1 MKQTFKLTESELH
14 NLISECITE
23 AIEDEGL
30 GSFFGGMAKKLGR
43 DAGSAMSNV
52 GNRMVQGANNA
63 YQGAKNMGNRIA
75 QGANNAYQGVKDY
88 GQSLYNAGV
97 QQSKNIGSRIAQ
109 GANNAY
115 QGVKDYGQSLY
126 NAGVQQSNISDA
138 QTAIKTIKGLVKKGI
153 LGQNIANMVVGNLRK
168 YGNQ

>member
-30 GSFFGGMAKKLGR
+30 GSIFGGMAKKLGR

-52 GNRMVQGANNA
+52 GNRMA
-63 YQGAKNMGNRIA
+63 QGAKNM
-75 QGANNAYQGVKDY
+75 
-88 GQSLYNAGV
+88 
-97 QQSKNIGSRIAQ
+97 GSRIAQ

-138 QTAIKTIKGLVKKGI
+138 QTAIKTIQGLVQKGI
-153 LGQNIANMVVGNLRK
+153 LGQNIANMVIGNLKK

>member
-14 NLISECITE
+14 NLISDCITE

-52 GNRMVQGANNA
+52 GNRIAQGAKNA
-63 YQGAKNMGNRIA
+63 YQGAKNMGSIAQGTKNMGSRIA
-75 QGANNAYQGVKDY
+75 QGTKNAYQGVKNY
-88 GQSLYNAGV
+88 G
-97 QQSKNIGSRIAQ
+97 R
-109 GANNAY
+109 
-115 QGVKDYGQSLY
+115 SLY

-138 QTAIKTIKGLVKKGI
+138 QTAIKTIQGLVKKGI

>member
-43 DAGSAMSNV
+43 DAGSAMSNI
-52 GNRMVQGANNA
+52 GNRMA
-63 YQGAKNMGNRIA
+63 QGAKNM
-75 QGANNAYQGVKDY
+75 
-88 GQSLYNAGV
+88 
-97 QQSKNIGSRIAQ
+97 GSRIAQ
-109 GANNAY
+109 GAKNAY
-115 QGVKDYGQSLY
+115 QGAKDYGQSLY

-138 QTAIKTIKGLVKKGI
+138 QTAIKTIQGLVKKGI

>member
-43 DAGSAMSNV
+43 DTVSAMSNV
-52 GNRMVQGANNA
+52 GNRMA
-63 YQGAKNMGNRIA
+63 QGAKNMGRIA
-75 QGANNAYQGVKDY
+75 QGA
-88 GQSLYNAGV
+88 
-97 QQSKNIGSRIAQ
+97 KNVGNRMAQ
-109 GANNAY
+109 GARNAY

-138 QTAIKTIKGLVKKGI
+138 QTAIKTIQGLVKKGI

>member
-52 GNRMVQGANNA
+52 GNRMA
-63 YQGAKNMGNRIA
+63 QGAKNM
-75 QGANNAYQGVKDY
+75 
-88 GQSLYNAGV
+88 
-97 QQSKNIGSRIAQ
+97 GSRIAQ
-109 GANNAY
+109 GAKNAY
-115 QGVKDYGQSLY
+115 QGAKDYGQSLY

-138 QTAIKTIKGLVKKGI
+138 QTAIKAIQGLVQKGI
-153 LGQNIANMVVGNLRK
+153 LGQNIANMVIGNLKK

>member
-52 GNRMVQGANNA
+52 GNRMVQGA
-63 YQGAKNMGNRIA
+63 KNMGNRIA
-75 QGANNAYQGVKDY
+75 QGANNAYQG
-88 GQSLYNAGV
+88 A
-97 QQSKNIGSRIAQ
+97 KNMGNRIAQ

>member
-52 GNRMVQGANNA
+52 GNRMA
-63 YQGAKNMGNRIA
+63 QGAKNM
-75 QGANNAYQGVKDY
+75 
-88 GQSLYNAGV
+88 
-97 QQSKNIGSRIAQ
+97 GSRIAQ
-109 GANNAY
+109 GAKNAY
-115 QGVKDYGQSLY
+115 QSAKDYGQSLY

-138 QTAIKTIKGLVKKGI
+138 QTAIKTIQGLVQKGI
-153 LGQNIANMVVGNLRK
+153 LGQNIANMVIGNLRK
-168 YGNQ
+168 YGHQ

>member
-52 GNRMVQGANNA
+52 GNRMA
-63 YQGAKNMGNRIA
+63 QGAKNM
-75 QGANNAYQGVKDY
+75 
-88 GQSLYNAGV
+88 
-97 QQSKNIGSRIAQ
+97 GSRIAQ

-115 QGVKDYGQSLY
+115 QGAKDYGQSLY

-138 QTAIKTIKGLVKKGI
+138 QTAIKTIQGLVKKGI

>member
-52 GNRMVQGANNA
+52 GTRMV
-63 YQGAKNMGNRIA
+63 QGAKNMGN
-75 QGANNAYQGVKDY
+75 
-88 GQSLYNAGV
+88 
-97 QQSKNIGSRIAQ
+97 RIAQ

-138 QTAIKTIKGLVKKGI
+138 QTAIKTIQGLVKKGI

>member
-52 GNRMVQGANNA
+52 GNRMVQGA
-63 YQGAKNMGNRIA
+63 KNMGN
-75 QGANNAYQGVKDY
+75 
-88 GQSLYNAGV
+88 
-97 QQSKNIGSRIAQ
+97 RIAQ

-138 QTAIKTIKGLVKKGI
+138 QTAIKTIQGLVQKGI
-153 LGQNIANMVVGNLRK
+153 LGQNIANMVIGNLKK

>member
-52 GNRMVQGANNA
+52 GNRMA
-63 YQGAKNMGNRIA
+63 
-75 QGANNAYQGVKDY
+75 QGVK
-88 GQSLYNAGV
+88 NM
-97 QQSKNIGSRIAQ
+97 GSRIAQ
-109 GANNAY
+109 GAKNAY
-115 QGVKDYGQSLY
+115 QGAKDYGQSLY

-138 QTAIKTIKGLVKKGI
+138 QTAIRTIQGLVQKGI
-153 LGQNIANMVVGNLRK
+153 LGQNIANIVIGNLKK

>member
-52 GNRMVQGANNA
+52 GNRMA
-63 YQGAKNMGNRIA
+63 QGAKNM
-75 QGANNAYQGVKDY
+75 
-88 GQSLYNAGV
+88 
-97 QQSKNIGSRIAQ
+97 GSRIAQ
-109 GANNAY
+109 GAKNAY
-115 QGVKDYGQSLY
+115 QGAKDYGQSLY

-138 QTAIKTIKGLVKKGI
+138 QTAIKTIQGLVKKGI
-153 LGQNIANMVVGNLRK
+153 LGQNIANMVIGNLKK

>member
-52 GNRMVQGANNA
+52 GNRIAQGANNA
-63 YQGAKNMGNRIA
+63 YQGAKNM
-75 QGANNAYQGVKDY
+75 
-88 GQSLYNAGV
+88 
-97 QQSKNIGSRIAQ
+97 GSRIAQ

-138 QTAIKTIKGLVKKGI
+138 QTAIKTIQGLVKKGI

>member
-43 DAGSAMSNV
+43 DAGSAMSNI
-52 GNRMVQGANNA
+52 GNRMA
-63 YQGAKNMGNRIA
+63 QGAKNM
-75 QGANNAYQGVKDY
+75 
-88 GQSLYNAGV
+88 
-97 QQSKNIGSRIAQ
+97 GSRIAQ
-109 GANNAY
+109 GAKNAY
-115 QGVKDYGQSLY
+115 QGAKDYGQSLY

-138 QTAIKTIKGLVKKGI
+138 QTAIKTIQGLVQKGI
-153 LGQNIANMVVGNLRK
+153 LGQNIANMVIGNLKK

>member
-43 DAGSAMSNV
+43 DTVSAMS
-52 GNRMVQGANNA
+52 
-63 YQGAKNMGNRIA
+63 
-75 QGANNAYQGVKDY
+75 NAYQGVKNY
-88 GQSLYNAGV
+88 G
-97 QQSKNIGSRIAQ
+97 R
-109 GANNAY
+109 
-115 QGVKDYGQSLY
+115 SLY

-138 QTAIKTIKGLVKKGI
+138 QTAIKTIQGLVKKGI

>member
-1 MKQTFKLTESELH
+1 MKQTFKLNESELH

-52 GNRMVQGANNA
+52 GNR
-63 YQGAKNMGNRIA
+63 IA
-75 QGANNAYQGVKDY
+75 QGANNAYQGARNM
-88 GQSLYNAGV
+88 GN
-97 QQSKNIGSRIAQ
+97 RIAQ

-138 QTAIKTIKGLVKKGI
+138 QTAISTIQGLVQKGI
-153 LGQNIANMVVGNLRK
+153 LGQNIANMVIGNLKK

>member
-52 GNRMVQGANNA
+52 GNRMA
-63 YQGAKNMGNRIA
+63 QGAKNM
-75 QGANNAYQGVKDY
+75 
-88 GQSLYNAGV
+88 
-97 QQSKNIGSRIAQ
+97 GSRIAQ
-109 GANNAY
+109 GAKNAY

-138 QTAIKTIKGLVKKGI
+138 QTAIKTIQGLVKKGI
-153 LGQNIANMVVGNLRK
+153 LGQNIANMVIGNLKK

>member
-23 AIEDEGL
+23 AIEDEGI

-52 GNRMVQGANNA
+52 GNRMA
-63 YQGAKNMGNRIA
+63 QGAKNM
-75 QGANNAYQGVKDY
+75 
-88 GQSLYNAGV
+88 
-97 QQSKNIGSRIAQ
+97 GSRIAQ
-109 GANNAY
+109 GAKNAY
-115 QGVKDYGQSLY
+115 QGAKDYGQSLY

-138 QTAIKTIKGLVKKGI
+138 QTAIKTIQGLVQKGI
-153 LGQNIANMVVGNLRK
+153 LGQNIANMVIGNLKK

>member
-52 GNRMVQGANNA
+52 GNRMA
-63 YQGAKNMGNRIA
+63 QGAKNM
-75 QGANNAYQGVKDY
+75 
-88 GQSLYNAGV
+88 
-97 QQSKNIGSRIAQ
+97 GSRIAQ
-109 GANNAY
+109 GAKNAY
-115 QGVKDYGQSLY
+115 QGAKDYGQSLY

-138 QTAIKTIKGLVKKGI
+138 QTAIRTIQGLVQKGI
-153 LGQNIANMVVGNLRK
+153 LGQNIANMVIGNLKK

>member
-52 GNRMVQGANNA
+52 GNRMAQGAKNMGSRIAQGAKNA
-63 YQGAKNMGNRIA
+63 YQGAKN
-75 QGANNAYQGVKDY
+75 AYQG
-88 GQSLYNAGV
+88 A
-97 QQSKNIGSRIAQ
+97 
-109 GANNAY
+109 
-115 QGVKDYGQSLY
+115 KDYGQSLY

-138 QTAIKTIKGLVKKGI
+138 QTAIRTIQGLVQKGI
-153 LGQNIANMVVGNLRK
+153 LGQNIANMVIGNLRK

>member
-52 GNRMVQGANNA
+52 GNRMA
-63 YQGAKNMGNRIA
+63 QGAKNM
-75 QGANNAYQGVKDY
+75 
-88 GQSLYNAGV
+88 
-97 QQSKNIGSRIAQ
+97 GSRIAQ
-109 GANNAY
+109 GAKNAY
-115 QGVKDYGQSLY
+115 QGDKDYGQSLY

-138 QTAIKTIKGLVKKGI
+138 QTAIKTIQGLVQKGI
-153 LGQNIANMVVGNLRK
+153 LGQNIANMVIGNLKK

>member
-1 MKQTFKLTESELH
+1 MKQTFKLNESELH

-52 GNRMVQGANNA
+52 GNRMA
-63 YQGAKNMGNRIA
+63 QGAKNM
-75 QGANNAYQGVKDY
+75 
-88 GQSLYNAGV
+88 
-97 QQSKNIGSRIAQ
+97 GSRIAQ

-138 QTAIKTIKGLVKKGI
+138 QTAIRTIQGLVKKGI
-153 LGQNIANMVVGNLRK
+153 LGQNIANMVIGNLKK

>member
-52 GNRMVQGANNA
+52 GNRMAQGAKNA
-63 YQGAKNMGNRIA
+63 YQGAK
-75 QGANNAYQGVKDY
+75 DY
-88 GQSLYNAGV
+88 GKSLYNAGV

-138 QTAIKTIKGLVKKGI
+138 QTAIKTIQGLVKKGI

>member
-1 MKQTFKLTESELH
+1 MKQIFKLTESELH

-52 GNRMVQGANNA
+52 GNRMA
-63 YQGAKNMGNRIA
+63 QGAKNM
-75 QGANNAYQGVKDY
+75 
-88 GQSLYNAGV
+88 
-97 QQSKNIGSRIAQ
+97 GSRIAQ
-109 GANNAY
+109 GAKNAY
-115 QGVKDYGQSLY
+115 QGAKDYGQSLY

-138 QTAIKTIKGLVKKGI
+138 QTAIKTIQGLVQKGI
-153 LGQNIANMVVGNLRK
+153 LGQNIANMVIGNLKK

>member
-52 GNRMVQGANNA
+52 GNRMA
-63 YQGAKNMGNRIA
+63 QGAKNM
-75 QGANNAYQGVKDY
+75 
-88 GQSLYNAGV
+88 
-97 QQSKNIGSRIAQ
+97 GSRIAQ
-109 GANNAY
+109 GAKNAY
-115 QGVKDYGQSLY
+115 QGAKDYGQSLY

-138 QTAIKTIKGLVKKGI
+138 QTAISTIQGLVQKGI
-153 LGQNIANMVVGNLRK
+153 LGQNIANMVIGNLKK

>member
-52 GNRMVQGANNA
+52 GNRMA
-63 YQGAKNMGNRIA
+63 QGAKNM
-75 QGANNAYQGVKDY
+75 
-88 GQSLYNAGV
+88 
-97 QQSKNIGSRIAQ
+97 GSRIAQ

-126 NAGVQQSNISDA
+126 NAGVQQSNRIAQGAKNAYQGVKDYGQSLYNAGVQQSNISDA
-138 QTAIKTIKGLVKKGI
+138 QTAIRTIQGLVKKGI

>member
-52 GNRMVQGANNA
+52 GNRMA
-63 YQGAKNMGNRIA
+63 QGAKNM
-75 QGANNAYQGVKDY
+75 
-88 GQSLYNAGV
+88 
-97 QQSKNIGSRIAQ
+97 GSRIAQ

-115 QGVKDYGQSLY
+115 QGVKDYGKSLY

-138 QTAIKTIKGLVKKGI
+138 QTAIKTIQGLVKKGI
-153 LGQNIANMVVGNLRK
+153 LGQNIADMVVGDLRK

>member
-52 GNRMVQGANNA
+52 GNRMAQGAR
-63 YQGAKNMGNRIA
+63 NMGNSIA
-75 QGANNAYQGVKDY
+75 QGA
-88 GQSLYNAGV
+88 
-97 QQSKNIGSRIAQ
+97 R
-109 GANNAY
+109 NAY

-138 QTAIKTIKGLVKKGI
+138 QTAIKTIQGLVKKGI

>member
-30 GSFFGGMAKKLGR
+30 GSFLGGMAKKLGR

-52 GNRMVQGANNA
+52 GNRMA
-63 YQGAKNMGNRIA
+63 QGAKNM
-75 QGANNAYQGVKDY
+75 
-88 GQSLYNAGV
+88 
-97 QQSKNIGSRIAQ
+97 GSRIAQ
-109 GANNAY
+109 GAKNAY
-115 QGVKDYGQSLY
+115 QGAKDYGQSLY

-138 QTAIKTIKGLVKKGI
+138 QTAIKTIQGLVQKGI
-153 LGQNIANMVVGNLRK
+153 LGQNIANMVIGNLKK

>member
-52 GNRMVQGANNA
+52 GNRIAQGANNA
-63 YQGAKNMGNRIA
+63 YQGAKNMGSRIA
-75 QGANNAYQGVKDY
+75 QGANNAYQG
-88 GQSLYNAGV
+88 A
-97 QQSKNIGSRIAQ
+97 KNMGSRIAQ

>member
-52 GNRMVQGANNA
+52 GDRMA
-63 YQGAKNMGNRIA
+63 QGAKNM
-75 QGANNAYQGVKDY
+75 
-88 GQSLYNAGV
+88 
-97 QQSKNIGSRIAQ
+97 GSRIAQ

-138 QTAIKTIKGLVKKGI
+138 QTAIKTIQGLVKKGI

>member
-52 GNRMVQGANNA
+52 GNRMA
-63 YQGAKNMGNRIA
+63 QGAKNMGNRIA
-75 QGANNAYQGVKDY
+75 QGAKNAYQG
-88 GQSLYNAGV
+88 A
-97 QQSKNIGSRIAQ
+97 
-109 GANNAY
+109 
-115 QGVKDYGQSLY
+115 KDYGQSLY

-138 QTAIKTIKGLVKKGI
+138 QTAIRTIQGLVQKGI
-153 LGQNIANMVVGNLRK
+153 LGQNIANMVIGNLRK

>member
-52 GNRMVQGANNA
+52 GNRMAQGAKNMGSRIAQGANNA
-63 YQGAKNMGNRIA
+63 YQGAKNM
-75 QGANNAYQGVKDY
+75 
-88 GQSLYNAGV
+88 
-97 QQSKNIGSRIAQ
+97 GSRIAQ

-138 QTAIKTIKGLVKKGI
+138 QTAIKTIQGLVKKGI

>member
-52 GNRMVQGANNA
+52 GNRMA
-63 YQGAKNMGNRIA
+63 QGAKNMGSRIV
-75 QGANNAYQGVKDY
+75 QGAKNAYQG
-88 GQSLYNAGV
+88 A
-97 QQSKNIGSRIAQ
+97 
-109 GANNAY
+109 
-115 QGVKDYGQSLY
+115 KDYGQSLY

-138 QTAIKTIKGLVKKGI
+138 QTAIKTIQGLVQKGI
-153 LGQNIANMVVGNLRK
+153 LGQNIANMVIGNLKK

>member
-1 MKQTFKLTESELH
+1 MKQTFKLNESELH

-23 AIEDEGL
+23 AIEDEVS

-43 DAGSAMSNV
+43 DVGSAMSNI
-52 GNRMVQGANNA
+52 GDRMAQGANNA
-63 YQGAKNMGNRIA
+63 YQGAKNMG
-75 QGANNAYQGVKDY
+75 
-88 GQSLYNAGV
+88 
-97 QQSKNIGSRIAQ
+97 SRIAQ
-109 GANNAY
+109 GAKNAY

-138 QTAIKTIKGLVKKGI
+138 QTAIRTIQGLVQKGI
-153 LGQNIANMVVGNLRK
+153 LGQNIANMVIGNLRK

>member
-1 MKQTFKLTESELH
+1 MKQTFKLNESELH

-52 GNRMVQGANNA
+52 GNRM
-63 YQGAKNMGNRIA
+63 A
-75 QGANNAYQGVKDY
+75 QGARNM
-88 GQSLYNAGV
+88 
-97 QQSKNIGSRIAQ
+97 GSRIAQ

-138 QTAIKTIKGLVKKGI
+138 QTAIRTIQGLVKKGI

>member
-1 MKQTFKLTESELH
+1 MKQTFKLNESELH

-52 GNRMVQGANNA
+52 GNRMAQGAR
-63 YQGAKNMGNRIA
+63 NMGN
-75 QGANNAYQGVKDY
+75 
-88 GQSLYNAGV
+88 
-97 QQSKNIGSRIAQ
+97 RIAQ

-138 QTAIKTIKGLVKKGI
+138 QTAIRTIQGLVKKGI